1 MYSMRYSTHGV
12 CSMTTMVASLWVG
25 LAFAQTGTNDPAEP
39 SVDDGL
45 QGAPHFVR
53 HARLSKEHLP
63 GHWPFTA
70 DEGELTCVTTDG
82 MAFAFF
88 KSEETDEPFM
98 ISPNMLMSLVGKM
111 ITGASGYIRHG
122 YDPAKLIEDLE
133 RAYAVAMVRCGPP
146 YAQ

>member
-1 MYSMRYSTHGV
+1 MDSMRHSTHAV
-12 CSMTTMVASLWVG
+12 RAVTMVAASLWVG
-25 LAFAQTGTNDPAEP
+25 LAFAQAGSSNPAEP

-45 QGAPHFVR
+45 HGAPHFVR
-53 HARLSKEHLP
+53 YANLSKEHLA

-82 MAFAFF
+82 LAFAFF
-88 KSEETDEPFM
+88 KSEEAEEPFM
-98 ISPNMLMSLVGKM
+98 ISPNMLMSLIGKM
-111 ITGASGYIRHG
+111 ITGASGYIRRG